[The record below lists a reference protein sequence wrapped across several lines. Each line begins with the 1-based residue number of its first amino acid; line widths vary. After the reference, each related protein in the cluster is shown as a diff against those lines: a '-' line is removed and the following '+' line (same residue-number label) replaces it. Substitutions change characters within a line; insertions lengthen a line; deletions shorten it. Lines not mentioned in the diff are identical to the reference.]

1 MSAIFNT
8 ILVIIAVFGS
18 LYSLALTLISAW
30 RESARLK
37 KYNTHPPKALVL
49 EDKSGKVVVL
59 ELEKQHNTEEILRTM
74 DVLLEK

>member
-8 ILVIIAVFGS
+8 ILVIIAVFS
-18 LYSLALTLISAW
+18 LLSTLALPIISAW

-49 EDKSGKVVVL
+49 EDNRGKVVVL
-59 ELEKQHNTEEILRTM
+59 ELEKQNDAQEILRTM
-74 DVLLEK
+74 DVLLGK